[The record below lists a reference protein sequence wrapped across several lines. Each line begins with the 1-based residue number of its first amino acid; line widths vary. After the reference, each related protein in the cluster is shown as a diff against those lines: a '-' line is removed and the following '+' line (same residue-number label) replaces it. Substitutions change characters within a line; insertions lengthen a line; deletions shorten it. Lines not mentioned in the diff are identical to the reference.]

1 MRKKIVIMEIKR
13 KYTDEP
19 GADKG
24 AIHLMINRWCGNS
37 CPLCCNKQYDLDTV
51 PVVTVEE
58 LKAAHTVMLTG
69 GDPFAVY
76 DIDSFCSH
84 LRLDYPNI
92 KQLYIY
98 TSGGVMFTND
108 DIIHH
113 YDRFF
118 TRVDGINFSPK
129 SKYDYAAIKK
139 MLTNRHFAIDFIT
152 HARSNRIILMPNDFM
167 TCEQQEEYINSLH
180 LKGLASYGAKFVVE
194 YREWQEDFKP
204 NGGVWRRLPVFL

>member
-1 MRKKIVIMEIKR
+1 METKR

-19 GADKG
+19 GAENG

-69 GDPFAVY
+69 GDPFHVTGII
-76 DIDSFCSH
+76 DICSH
-84 LRLDYPNI
+84 LRHDYPNI

-98 TSGGVMFTND
+98 TSGSWMLLNEEVMV
-108 DIIHH
+108 H
-113 YDRFF
+113 YYQLL
-118 TRVDGINFSPK
+118 TYVDGINFSPK
-129 SKYDYAAIKK
+129 GEWDYAAIKK
-139 MLTNRHFAIDFIT
+139 MLTNRDFAPEFST
-152 HARSNRIILMPNDFM
+152 RTRSNRIILMPNDFM
-167 TCEQQEEYINSLH
+167 TREEQEKFIESLH
-180 LKGLASYGAKFVVE
+180 LKGLAFYGAKFEVE
-194 YREWQEDFKP
+194 YRKWQDEFKP

>member
-1 MRKKIVIMEIKR
+1 METKL

-24 AIHLMINRWCGNS
+24 VVHLMITRMCDNP

-69 GDPFAVY
+69 GEPFYLRSILV
-76 DIDSFCSH
+76 FCIR
-84 LRLDYPNI
+84 LRLNYPNV

-98 TSGGVMFTND
+98 TSGFQMFVND
-108 DIIHH
+108 GIEG
-113 YDRFF
+113 YTTQFSAN
-118 TRVDGINFSPK
+118 VDGINFSPK
-129 SKYDYAAIKK
+129 RRADYVAIKK
-139 MLTNRHFAIDFIT
+139 MLTNKNLVFNFFANT
-152 HARSNRIILMPNDFM
+152 RSNRIILMPNNFM
-167 TCEQQEEYINSLH
+167 TRKEQEEYIESLP
-180 LKGLASYGAKFVVE
+180 LKSLACEGAKFEVE
-194 YREWQEDFKP
+194 YREWQKEFKP

>member
-1 MRKKIVIMEIKR
+1 METKR

-19 GADKG
+19 GADNG

-69 GDPFAVY
+69 GDPFHVTGII
-76 DIDSFCSH
+76 DICSH
-84 LRLDYPNI
+84 LRHDYPNI

-98 TSGGVMFTND
+98 TSGSWMLLNEEVMV
-108 DIIHH
+108 H
-113 YDRFF
+113 YYQLL
-118 TRVDGINFSPK
+118 TYVDGINFSPK
-129 SKYDYAAIKK
+129 GEWDYAAIKK
-139 MLTNRHFAIDFIT
+139 MLTNRDFAPEFST
-152 HARSNRIILMPNDFM
+152 RTRSNRIILMPNDFM
-167 TCEQQEEYINSLH
+167 TREEQEKFIESLH
-180 LKGLASYGAKFVVE
+180 LKGLAFYGAKFEVE
-194 YREWQEDFKP
+194 YRKWQDEFKP

>member
-1 MRKKIVIMEIKR
+1 MRNEIVMMEIKR

-69 GDPFAVY
+69 GDPFYVKSLM
-76 DIDSFCSH
+76 DILAH
-84 LRLDYPNI
+84 LRYEYHNI
-92 KQLYIY
+92 EYVYIY
-98 TSGGVMFTND
+98 TSGFPMFKNE
-108 DIIHH
+108 DILR
-113 YDRFF
+113 YPEQFF
-118 TRVDGINFSPK
+118 SDVNGINFSPK
-129 SKYDYAAIKK
+129 SISDYAVIREILSNPQYIFQFSAY
-139 MLTNRHFAIDFIT
+139 LRN
-152 HARSNRIILMPNDFM
+152 NRIILTPNDFM
-167 TCEQQEEYINSLH
+167 IRKQQEKYIESLP
-180 LKGLASYGAKFVVE
+180 LKEIASYGVNFEVE
-194 YREWQEDFKP
+194 YREWKEEFNP

>member
-1 MRKKIVIMEIKR
+1 METKR

-24 AIHLMINRWCGNS
+24 AIHLMITRWCGNS

-76 DIDSFCSH
+76 DIGSFCSR
-84 LRLDYPNI
+84 LRRDYSNI
-92 KQLYIY
+92 KRLYIY
-98 TSGGVMFTND
+98 TSGSQMIFNEDVHRYLN
-108 DIIHH
+108 
-113 YDRFF
+113 
-118 TRVDGINFSPK
+118 VDGINFSPK
-129 SKYDYAAIKK
+129 SKYDYEAIKK
-139 MLTNRHFAIDFIT
+139 MLTNSDFAVDVFFHI
-152 HARSNRIILMPNDFM
+152 RNNRIILMPNDFM
-167 TCEQQEEYINSLH
+167 TREQQEEDIKSLP
-180 LKGLASYGAKFVVE
+180 LEGLAFYGAKFEVE
-194 YREWQEDFKP
+194 YREWQEEFKP